1 MKITATYNYDS
12 IGMIAGIL
20 CAIHC
25 IATPFLFVAKACS
38 AVCCADAPLWW
49 KAIDYIFLVISFIA
63 ILFITKNMSVKWL
76 KNSFWISWTVLLL
89 TILNHSIEIISIP
102 DYFIYFPAGAIIILH
117 FYNMKFCKCADD
129 SCCASKIIE

>member
-1 MKITATYNYDS
+1 MKVTAQYNYDS
-12 IGMIAGIL
+12 IGIVACTL

-63 ILFITKNMSVKWL
+63 ILFITKNMSVIWL
-76 KNSFWISWTVLLL
+76 RKSFWVSWLVLLV
-89 TILNHSIEIISIP
+89 TIINHSLEIFSIP
-102 DYFIYFPAGAIIILH
+102 EYFIYFPAGTIIALH
-117 FYNMKFCKCADD
+117 FYNMQFCKCAGD
-129 SCCASKIIE
+129 SCCASKVIE